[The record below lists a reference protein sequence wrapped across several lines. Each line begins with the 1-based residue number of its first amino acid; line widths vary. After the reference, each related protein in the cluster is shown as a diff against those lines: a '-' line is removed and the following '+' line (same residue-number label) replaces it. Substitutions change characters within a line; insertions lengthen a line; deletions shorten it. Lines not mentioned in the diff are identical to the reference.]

1 MTSTHQPLLHLGLR
15 VKWVHQGR
23 VPPLTPITLGDG
35 CAVKSSP
42 LREGDGDSL
51 PGRHP
56 GGDEQ
61 DRCPVRPVTGLLR
74 GWLMTLTV
82 DRSAGEM
89 TLTHLV
95 IIYVVLISS

>member
-56 GGDEQ
+56 GGEKPSRQ
-61 DRCPVRPVTGLLR
+61 LVSQHQALSKTGVPCDQLQ
-74 GWLMTLTV
+74 
-82 DRSAGEM
+82 AF
-89 TLTHLV
+89 
-95 IIYVVLISS
+95 